1 MFSSITVLN
10 LGVMVLLQRGS
21 SVFLNEHSD
30 DKNLHNVPH
39 NISLT
44 ERERAN
50 IMRKLE
56 EIIIKQCKL

>member
-21 SVFLNEHSD
+21 SVFLNEESD

-39 NISLT
+39 NITLT
-44 ERERAN
+44 EREGARS
-50 IMRKLE
+50 
-56 EIIIKQCKL
+56 

>member
-1 MFSSITVLN
+1 MFSSITVLY

-21 SVFLNEHSD
+21 SVFLNEHRD

-44 ERERAN
+44 EREGEYHEKIGGNYYQA
-50 IMRKLE
+50 M
-56 EIIIKQCKL
+56 

>member
-1 MFSSITVLN
+1 MFSSITVLY

-21 SVFLNEHSD
+21 SVFLNEHRD
-30 DKNLHNVPH
+30 DKNLHNV
-39 NISLT
+39 ITLASQ
-44 ERERAN
+44 RERAN